1 MTASLPIPTRMLV
14 LLGVALLAAAAF
26 LVARPLL
33 LSDDDST
40 SSPTPP
46 VAATTPTPTTSPTTP
61 ATPAKPKVVLLAG
74 LPKPIASKLRQDR
87 VVVVSVYSGTSAG
100 DRTAVAL
107 ARTGARE
114 AGAAFA
120 RMNVLDETRARE
132 LQRFVGTVAAPTL
145 LVVRRPG
152 KIVTQLDGT
161 VDAAIVAQ
169 AAHNAGARK

>member
-46 VAATTPTPTTSPTTP
+46 VSATTPKPATSPTTP

-74 LPKPIASKLRQDR
+74 LPRPIASKLRQDR

-120 RMNVLDETRARE
+120 KMNVLDETRARE

-145 LVVRRPG
+145 LVVKRPG
-152 KIVTQLDGT
+152 KVVTQIEGT
-161 VDAAIVAQ
+161 VDPAVVAQ

>member
-33 LSDDDST
+33 LSDGDST

-46 VAATTPTPTTSPTTP
+46 VSATTPKPATSPTTP

-74 LPKPIASKLRQDR
+74 LPRPIASKLRQDR

-120 RMNVLDETRARE
+120 KMNVLDETRARE

-145 LVVRRPG
+145 LVVKRPG
-152 KIVTQLDGT
+152 KVVTQIEGT
-161 VDAAIVAQ
+161 VDPAVVAQ